1 MNCDIIRGRIAEKR
15 TSQKRL
21 ALEMGITPQ
30 SLSRKMTGKRQFTV
44 DEAAKLCS
52 LLEIPTDKRVEI
64 FLA

>member
-44 DEAAKLCS
+44 DEAAKL
-52 LLEIPTDKRVEI
+52 
-64 FLA
+64 